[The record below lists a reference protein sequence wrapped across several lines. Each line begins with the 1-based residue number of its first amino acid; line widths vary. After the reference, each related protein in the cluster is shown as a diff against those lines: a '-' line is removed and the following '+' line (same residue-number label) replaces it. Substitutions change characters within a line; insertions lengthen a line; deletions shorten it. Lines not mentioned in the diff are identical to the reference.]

1 MIQLKAENFADIV
14 AGKAP
19 KIMVPQDEWDNVLK
33 IIKEMPTL
41 EKFEEASA
49 EKPVKVDGELTD
61 EIAEMVTEGLEE
73 GKNAFEEMSK
83 RVKERLNGQTKVSA
97 KKN

>member
-14 AGKAP
+14 TGKTP

-41 EKFEEASA
+41 EKFEETSVD
-49 EKPVKVDGELTD
+49 KPLANNQDLNND
-61 EIAEMVTEGLEE
+61 IAEIAIEGLKE
-73 GKNAFEEMSK
+73 GANAFEEISK
-83 RVKERLNGQTKVSA
+83 RVKERLNGKTQVSA
-97 KKN
+97 KK